1 VAFVQSSFAAVESGL
16 EPGEQ
21 VVVSELVPAI
31 QGMLLDATLD
41 ERLQRRLADEA
52 TARVAVK

>member
-1 VAFVQSSFAAVESGL
+1 
-16 EPGEQ
+16 
-21 VVVSELVPAI
+21 LVPAI